1 MQFLSDD
8 IILTAVF
15 GSYTVAEALQVQQNI
30 THALPKLPLPSADL
44 LAHIE
49 AEGLSLTD
57 FDMPKP
63 RSGLMLADPSVVK
76 RHLKQLFLQP
86 DRLQASLADVA
97 VSEAQAVAS
106 AIGKAQTALRL
117 PSAALL
123 AKMAAEG
130 LDVRRF
136 GIAPVNNAEVR
147 PDPAAGS
154 QSLAWPPAATAPN
167 NADTHANTHADTDIQ
182 QLRARLAAMLPTA
195 PVTDVLA
202 APQPTSPQHQ
212 ASPPEYAAAASST
225 QSDADL
231 ALLRAKLKLMMLNGD

>member
-15 GSYTVAEALQVQQNI
+15 GSYTVAEALQVQHNI
-30 THALPKLPLPSADL
+30 TQALPKLPLPSADL

-136 GIAPVNNAEVR
+136 GIAPMNDAVVP
-147 PDPAAGS
+147 PDLVAQS
-154 QSLAWPPAATAPN
+154 QPLALP
-167 NADTHANTHADTDIQ
+167 ADTTASINMADTDMQ

-195 PVTDVLA
+195 PVTDEPATPSQL
-202 APQPTSPQHQ
+202 SSS
-212 ASPPEYAAAASST
+212 ASAV
-225 QSDADL
+225 QRDADL
-231 ALLRAKLKLMMLNGD
+231 ALLRAKLKLMMLNSD

>member
-154 QSLAWPPAATAPN
+154 QSFAWPPTAAATAPN

-182 QLRARLAAMLPTA
+182 QLRTRLAAMLPTA
-195 PVTDVLA
+195 VVTDVLA
-202 APQPTSPQHQ
+202 APQQH